1 MLGVSS
7 SRWLSSHDQCQA
19 WMRGHN
25 NLMGYCN
32 GTRAQSWRTTRFGR
46 KKLHG
51 RVFHGRLA
59 WRNGRWHHATRN
71 GRFGWWWD
79 VGGIWYFYPDKID
92 GPPDYA
98 STIEVA
104 DDETA
109 ASSDPA
115 AAKEPHYAFYYRP
128 GELSGT
134 RYQTFDECSR
144 AREQAGV
151 GVCVLK

>member
-1 MLGVSS
+1 
-7 SRWLSSHDQCQA
+7 
-19 WMRGHN
+19 MRGHN

-51 RVFHGRLA
+51 CVFHGRLA

-98 STIEVA
+98 STIRSR
-104 DDETA
+104 TM
-109 ASSDPA
+109 
-115 AAKEPHYAFYYRP
+115 RP
-128 GELSGT
+128 PPRQIRPPPQNPTTLFIIVPES
-134 RYQTFDECSR
+134 SR
-144 AREQAGV
+144 APAIRRSMSALARANKPV
-151 GVCVLK
+151 SVSVC